1 MTKAN
6 MQRQDTRYVA
16 LLLALAILMLLVP
29 RVSAAEYTA
38 SGATKFVFTDRVITV
53 TEGNYTGY
61 KIEGTEL
68 TINGAGTY
76 IVSGSCSDGS
86 IKVKKGTTGVTLVL
100 NGLTLTS
107 AATAPI
113 ACNKSTEVNLVAAS
127 GTSNTLTD
135 SAKNND
141 DNYPDNADAEN
152 AVLKCK
158 DGSQVTISGS
168 GTLKIIANG
177 KNGIKSGATTDEE
190 GTASLTIRNVNL
202 TIHAP
207 VNDAINAE
215 QTLNI
220 ESGTITISAADDAI
234 HSDYVLN
241 IGASGTAGPTINITS
256 CYEGLEAA
264 TLNIFSGNLSI
275 TATDDCLNAANSDL
289 TGYSF
294 SMNISGGTINAYTS
308 SGDGFDS
315 NGTLTISGGTVNVWS
330 ANTADNQPLDAD
342 GTITIS
348 GGTVL
353 AAGGSSGM
361 GMNLSASQA
370 YVTFGGSSMGGG
382 NMGGQPGGRA
392 SGNSGSSSASVTKG
406 STISIK
412 NGSSSVFSATA
423 LCNASYIFF
432 SSPSLTSG
440 TSYTLYSGST
450 SVSTATAQTGSSQSG
465 GMQPGNGQQHGAT
478 QHQQGPS
485 AAPAQDSNAN
495 SGNSSGSADTSG
507 SSSASSTANAASGNR
522 FSDVSTGSWYYDAVQ
537 YVYSAGLMSGTG
549 SYVFSPDGATTR
561 GMIVTILYRL
571 EGSPACGSASF
582 SDVSSGKYYAQDVA
596 WAAENGIVSGY
607 SASRFGPE
615 NAITCE
621 QLAAILYRYAA
632 YKGYDVSDLA
642 SLTGYAD
649 NDLVAAYAKTSFAWA
664 VQADIISGTGAN
676 RLSPSAGATRAQVAA
691 MLMRFCQSDLSV

>member
-113 ACNKSTEVNLVAAS
+113 ACNKSTEVNLVA
-127 GTSNTLTD
+127 
-135 SAKNND
+135 
-141 DNYPDNADAEN
+141 
-152 AVLKCK
+152 
-158 DGSQVTISGS
+158 
-168 GTLKIIANG
+168 
-177 KNGIKSGATTDEE
+177 
-190 GTASLTIRNVNL
+190 
-202 TIHAP
+202 
-207 VNDAINAE
+207 
-215 QTLNI
+215 
-220 ESGTITISAADDAI
+220 
-234 HSDYVLN
+234 
-241 IGASGTAGPTINITS
+241 ASGTAGPTINITS

-664 VQADIISGTGAN
+664 VQAGIISGTGAN

>member
-370 YVTFGGSSMGGG
+370 YDTFGGSSMGGG

-664 VQADIISGTGAN
+664 VQAGIISGTGAN

>member
-86 IKVKKGTTGVTLVL
+86 IKVKNGTTGVTLVL

-241 IGASGTAGPTINITS
+241 IGASGTAGPH
-256 CYEGLEAA
+256 
-264 TLNIFSGNLSI
+264 
-275 TATDDCLNAANSDL
+275 D
-289 TGYSF
+289 
-294 SMNISGGTINAYTS
+294 
-308 SGDGFDS
+308 
-315 NGTLTISGGTVNVWS
+315 
-330 ANTADNQPLDAD
+330 
-342 GTITIS
+342 
-348 GGTVL
+348 
-353 AAGGSSGM
+353 
-361 GMNLSASQA
+361 
-370 YVTFGGSSMGGG
+370 
-382 NMGGQPGGRA
+382 
-392 SGNSGSSSASVTKG
+392 
-406 STISIK
+406 
-412 NGSSSVFSATA
+412 
-423 LCNASYIFF
+423 
-432 SSPSLTSG
+432 
-440 TSYTLYSGST
+440 
-450 SVSTATAQTGSSQSG
+450 
-465 GMQPGNGQQHGAT
+465 QH
-478 QHQQGPS
+478 
-485 AAPAQDSNAN
+485 
-495 SGNSSGSADTSG
+495 
-507 SSSASSTANAASGNR
+507 
-522 FSDVSTGSWYYDAVQ
+522 
-537 YVYSAGLMSGTG
+537 
-549 SYVFSPDGATTR
+549 
-561 GMIVTILYRL
+561 
-571 EGSPACGSASF
+571 
-582 SDVSSGKYYAQDVA
+582 
-596 WAAENGIVSGY
+596 
-607 SASRFGPE
+607 
-615 NAITCE
+615 
-621 QLAAILYRYAA
+621 
-632 YKGYDVSDLA
+632 YKL
-642 SLTGYAD
+642 L
-649 NDLVAAYAKTSFAWA
+649 
-664 VQADIISGTGAN
+664 
-676 RLSPSAGATRAQVAA
+676 
-691 MLMRFCQSDLSV
+691 

>member
-294 SMNISGGTINAYTS
+294 SMNISGG
-308 SGDGFDS
+308 
-315 NGTLTISGGTVNVWS
+315 
-330 ANTADNQPLDAD
+330 
-342 GTITIS
+342 
-348 GGTVL
+348 
-353 AAGGSSGM
+353 
-361 GMNLSASQA
+361 
-370 YVTFGGSSMGGG
+370 SSMGGG

-522 FSDVSTGSWYYDAVQ
+522 F
-537 YVYSAGLMSGTG
+537 
-549 SYVFSPDGATTR
+549 FR
-561 GMIVTILYRL
+561 RL
-571 EGSPACGSASF
+571 H
-582 SDVSSGKYYAQDVA
+582 
-596 WAAENGIVSGY
+596 
-607 SASRFGPE
+607 R
-615 NAITCE
+615 
-621 QLAAILYRYAA
+621 QLVL
-632 YKGYDVSDLA
+632 
-642 SLTGYAD
+642 
-649 NDLVAAYAKTSFAWA
+649 
-664 VQADIISGTGAN
+664 
-676 RLSPSAGATRAQVAA
+676 
-691 MLMRFCQSDLSV
+691 